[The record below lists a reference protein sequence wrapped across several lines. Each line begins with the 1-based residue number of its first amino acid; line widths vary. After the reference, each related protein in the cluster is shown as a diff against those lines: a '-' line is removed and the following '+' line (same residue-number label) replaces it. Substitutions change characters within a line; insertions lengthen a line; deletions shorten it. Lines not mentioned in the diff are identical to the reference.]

1 MSTNTAA
8 LGKAEMTKR
17 INAIPQQKLAR
28 IAGLLYLVIIA
39 SGMFAQ
45 FFVRQSLIVP
55 GDAAATA
62 ANVMASEMLFRA
74 GIAADLIMIMA
85 DIALALVFYLLF
97 RPVSHGISLLAAFFR
112 LIQAAVLGAN
122 LLYLVFALQMF
133 SGAGALTAVGTDQL
147 QALGLAF
154 LNAHATGYALALA
167 FFGISL
173 LLLGYLVFKSGY
185 VPRIFGILLVAAAIG
200 YLFDTFARVL
210 LPTYSE
216 YQAIFDTIVVTPAF
230 IAELALTVW
239 LLFKGVNVPQPET
252 NPSLQQTSPADGMAD

>member
-1 MSTNTAA
+1 MSTNTVT
-8 LGKAEMTKR
+8 LRKTGIENR
-17 INAIPQQKLAR
+17 IDAIPQQKLAR

-39 SGMFAQ
+39 AGMFAQ

-62 ANVMASEMLFRA
+62 GNIMASEMLFRA

-97 RPVSHGISLLAAFFR
+97 RPVNHGISLLAAFFR

-122 LLYLVFALQMF
+122 LLYLVFALQLF
-133 SGAGALTAVGTDQL
+133 SGAGSLTAVSTDQL

-185 VPRIFGILLVAAAIG
+185 VPRIFGILLIAAAAG
-200 YLFDTFARVL
+200 YLIDTFARVL

-216 YQAIFDTIVVTPAF
+216 YQTLFDTLVVTPAF
-230 IAELALTVW
+230 IAELALTLW
-239 LLFKGVNVPQPET
+239 LLIKGVNVPQPEIT
-252 NPSLQQTSPADGMAD
+252 PSLAAAQVEGAAD